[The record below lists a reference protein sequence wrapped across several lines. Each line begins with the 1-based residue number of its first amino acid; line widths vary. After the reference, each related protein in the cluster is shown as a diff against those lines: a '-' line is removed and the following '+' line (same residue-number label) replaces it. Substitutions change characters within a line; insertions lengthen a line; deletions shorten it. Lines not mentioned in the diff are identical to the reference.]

1 VSQPAI
7 PCIGE
12 MIDQRPLNVDKTDGE
27 KGGGLSKEGSDGY
40 LPVGETLLDGLKGRL
55 DFVFQPIVNVA
66 TGLCFGFEALLRNHE
81 SLGFATQQELFD
93 ACHAK
98 GVLDAAQLQLWEI
111 AVAHFAATPKVR
123 GKRLF
128 LNMDSRS
135 LGSSDLLTRHI
146 KGLLAHY
153 DLPESAVAFD
163 ILGAPSAALAQS
175 RDWVRPFRRNSCKL
189 SLDHYGS
196 AMGAQLLHVTEPDFI
211 KVDSFF
217 IHDVWSDS
225 RKKLLFS
232 QMVSIAHLLGIVVIA
247 CGVETEKEFLVCKEI
262 GCDLVQGYMVARPD
276 SRLEDFPQLYPHVE
290 QLART
295 DRRHK
300 DGDQKI
306 ILDQMERIQPLPVDA
321 NVTAVF
327 ERLRSDTDQTFV
339 PIVDLMG
346 QPLGIIRE
354 ANIKNYAYSPFGKD
368 LISNKGL
375 GRKLRDFIV
384 RCPIAEMHMSVENIM
399 AIYSGEEEAEGIML
413 VEQMRYVGFLS
424 ARSIIRVINEKNLAQ
439 ARDQNPLSKLPGNA
453 LINQFVNDSLTLSD
467 EHFVYAYVDF
477 DNFKP
482 FNDKYGFRLGD
493 RAILLFAELLRKR
506 VEQQHFLGHIGGD
519 DFFIGFV
526 GLDLPEAERQVAEL
540 LASFRG
546 DAESF
551 YDAEAREAGFITAPD
566 REGNLKNFPLLSA
579 SAALVE
585 APLGRPAAT
594 VDDISARIALLKK
607 PAKNSPTK
615 LASAVLEA

>member
-1 VSQPAI
+1 
-7 PCIGE
+7 
-12 MIDQRPLNVDKTDGE
+12 MIDQRPLNIDVASE
-27 KGGGLSKEGSDGY
+27 PKERGFSSEETGAY
-40 LPVGETLLDGLKGRL
+40 LDASRTVLDGLKGRL

-66 TGLCFGFEALLRNHE
+66 TGVCFGFEAFLRNHE
-81 SLGFATQQELFD
+81 NLGFHTQQALFD
-93 ACHAK
+93 NCHEK
-98 GVLDAAQLQLWEI
+98 GILDAAQLQLWELAI
-111 AVAHFAATPKVR
+111 ARFTATEKAR

-135 LGSSDLLTRHI
+135 LDEHGLVPRHI

-163 ILGAPSAALAQS
+163 INRMPPAGETAGGRAADNK
-175 RDWVRPFRRNSCKL
+175 DWLRPFRRNGCKL
-189 SLDHYGS
+189 SLDQYGA

-211 KVDSFF
+211 KIDPFF
-217 IHDVWSDS
+217 VRDVWNDS
-225 RKKLLFS
+225 RKKLLLS
-232 QMVSIAHLLGIVVIA
+232 QMVSLAHLLGIVVVA
-247 CGVETEKEFLVCKEI
+247 SGVETEKEFMVCKEI
-262 GCDLVQGYMVARPD
+262 GCDLVQGHMVARPD
-276 SRLEDFPQLYPHVE
+276 AELELFPHAYPHIE
-290 QLART
+290 QLARN

-300 DGDQKI
+300 GGDQKI
-306 ILDQMERIQPLPVDA
+306 ILDQMERIEPLSVEA

-327 ERLRSDTDQTFV
+327 ERLRSDTNQTFV

-384 RCPIAEMHMSVENIM
+384 RCPIAEVHTSVENIM
-399 AIYSGEEEAEGIML
+399 AIYSGEEEAEGILL

-439 ARDQNPLSKLPGNA
+439 ARDQNPLTKLPGNA
-453 LINQFVNDSLTLSD
+453 LINAFVNDSLTLAEES
-467 EHFVYAYVDF
+467 FVYAYVDF

-493 RAILLFAELLRKR
+493 RAILLFAELMRKR
-506 VEQQHFLGHIGGD
+506 IEPQHFLGHIGGD

-526 GLDLPEAERQVAEL
+526 GVGLAEAERQVAEL
-540 LASFRG
+540 LAVFRG

-551 YDAEAREAGFITAPD
+551 YDADARAAGFITAQD
-566 REGNLKNFPLLSA
+566 REGNLKQFPLLGA
-579 SAALVE
+579 SAAVVE

-615 LASAVLEA
+615 LASAVLEQY

>member
-1 VSQPAI
+1 
-7 PCIGE
+7 
-12 MIDQRPLNVDKTDGE
+12 MIDQRPLTIDTTAGPKDGA
-27 KGGGLSKEGSDGY
+27 LSKEGGDGY
-40 LPVGETLLDGLKGRL
+40 SPLSDALLDGIKGKL

-66 TGLCFGFEALLRNHE
+66 TGLCFGFEAYLRNHE
-81 SLGFATQQELFD
+81 NLGFATQQALFD
-93 ACHAK
+93 ACHQK
-98 GVLDAAQLQLWEI
+98 GLLDAAQLQLWEVAI
-111 AVAHFAATPKVR
+111 ARFTSTPKAR

-135 LGSSDLLTRHI
+135 LDENGLITRHI

-163 ILGAPSAALAQS
+163 IKAAPSTDQAGV

-189 SLDHYGS
+189 SLDHYGA
-196 AMGAQLLHVTEPDFI
+196 AMGFQLLHVSEPDFI
-211 KVDSFF
+211 KIDPFF
-217 IHDVWSDS
+217 VRDVWGDS

-247 CGVETEKEFLVCKEI
+247 TGVETEKEFLVCKEI
-262 GCDLVQGYMVARPD
+262 GCDLAQGHMIARPD
-276 SRLEDFPQLYPHVE
+276 SELELFPQLYPHVE
-290 QLART
+290 QLSRT
-295 DRRHK
+295 DRRRK

-306 ILDQMERIQPLPVDA
+306 ILDQMERIDPLPVDA

-327 ERLRSDTDQTFV
+327 ERLRSDTNQTFV

-354 ANIKNYAYSPFGKD
+354 ANMKNYAYSPFGKD

-384 RCPIAEMHMSVENIM
+384 RCPIAEVHMSVENIM

-453 LINQFVNDSLTLSD
+453 LINQFVNDSLSLSD
-467 EHFVYAYVDF
+467 ESFVYAYVDF

-493 RAILLFAELLRKR
+493 RAILLFAELMRKR
-506 VEQQHFLGHIGGD
+506 IDQQHFLGHIGGD

-526 GLDLPEAERQVAEL
+526 GIRLAEAERHISEL
-540 LASFRG
+540 LTAFRS

-551 YDAEAREAGFITAPD
+551 YDAEAREAGFITAAD
-566 REGNLKNFPLLSA
+566 REGNLKQFPLLSA
-579 SAALVE
+579 STALVE
-585 APLGRPAAT
+585 APVGRPTAT

-615 LASAVLEA
+615 LASAVLE

>member
-1 VSQPAI
+1 
-7 PCIGE
+7 
-12 MIDQRPLNVDKTDGE
+12 MIDQRPLKLDTLDGDKDRTF
-27 KGGGLSKEGSDGY
+27 SKDDAAAY
-40 LPVGETLLDGLKGRL
+40 LPMGDTLLEGLKGAL
-55 DFVFQPIVNVA
+55 DFVFQPVVNVA
-66 TGLCFGFEALLRNHE
+66 TGLCFGFEGLLRNHDQ
-81 SLGFATQQELFD
+81 LGFPTQQALFD
-93 ACHAK
+93 ACYEQ
-98 GVLDAAQLQLWEI
+98 GVLEAAQLQLWEL
-111 AVAHFAATPKVR
+111 AVSRFSATPKAR

-135 LGSSDLLTRHI
+135 LSNADLITRHI

-153 DLPESAVAFD
+153 DLSESSVAFD
-163 ILGAPSAALAQS
+163 ILSAPSEELATS
-175 RDWVRPFRRNSCKL
+175 REWVRPFRRNSCKL
-189 SLDHYGS
+189 SLDHYGA

-211 KVDSFF
+211 KISPFF
-217 IHDVWSDS
+217 VRDVWSDS
-225 RKKLLFS
+225 RKKLLLS
-232 QMVSIAHLLGIVVIA
+232 QMVSIAHLLGIVVVA
-247 CGVETEKEFLVCKEI
+247 CGVETEKEFLVCKEV
-262 GCDLVQGYMVARPD
+262 GCDLVQGFMVAKPD
-276 SRLEDFPQLYPHVE
+276 ARIDSFPQLYPHVE
-290 QLART
+290 QLSRT
-295 DRRHK
+295 DRRRK

-306 ILDQMERIQPLPVDA
+306 ILDQMERIEPLPVDA

-327 ERLRSDTDQTFV
+327 ERLRSDTNQTFV
-339 PIVDLMG
+339 PIIDLMG

-384 RCPIAEMHMSVENIM
+384 RCPIAEVHMSVENIM
-399 AIYSGEEEAEGIML
+399 AIYSGEEEAEGILL

-453 LINQFVNDSLTLSD
+453 LINQFVNDSLTLGD
-467 EHFVYAYVDF
+467 ERFVYAYVDF

-493 RAILLFAELLRKR
+493 RAILLFAELMRKSI
-506 VEQQHFLGHIGGD
+506 EQQHFLGHIGGD

-526 GLDLPEAERQVAEL
+526 GLELAEAERQVADL
-540 LASFRG
+540 LAAFRG

-551 YDAEAREAGFITAPD
+551 YDADARAAGFITAPD
-566 REGNLKNFPLLSA
+566 REGHLKNFPLLSA

-585 APLGRPAAT
+585 APLGRPAAAT
-594 VDDISARIALLKK
+594 VDDVSARIALLKK

-615 LASAVLEA
+615 LASAVLE